1 MKRQAHT
8 VSVQRYEASNM
19 GPSRC
24 RYLGPDPLAI
34 NSQPNNQSRAIR
46 QTPVLGCSPMDF
58 TSAPF
63 PIRALRRMVGV
74 FRNNVDSA
82 IHNGARKLSA

>member
-34 NSQPNNQSRAIR
+34 NSQPNNQSRVIR
-46 QTPVLGCSPMDF
+46 QTPSTRVF
-58 TSAPF
+58 TNGF
-63 PIRALRRMVGV
+63 HQRALPDSRVTSDGGGV
-74 FRNNVDSA
+74 SE
-82 IHNGARKLSA
+82 